1 MQAGFTQV
9 IFTRAGFWR
18 GARRSVPIG
27 LGLAPFGFV
36 TGLVTA
42 HHGLSLL
49 DCILMN
55 ATVYAGAAE
64 LVALANWTHPA
75 PIVAAAFAAFV
86 VNIRF
91 ALMGPVLA
99 PWLDGLSVAGRYA
112 SLAVLVDH
120 PWAIS
125 VTDMRRG
132 GKDAAL
138 FAGLSLPVWAAWL
151 VASTAGFLLARILN
165 LPPGHPIFFGALAAF
180 IALLVPLWRSKADI
194 LPWLV
199 AGGVAAATAQLLPH
213 TSWYILIGALSGCC
227 TGAMM
232 DRRRRPENG

>member
-1 MQAGFTQV
+1 MQV

-18 GARRSVPIG
+18 GAYRALPLA

-55 ATVYAGAAE
+55 GTVYAGAAQ

-99 PWLDGLSVAGRYA
+99 PWLDGLSPAGRYA
-112 SLAVLVDH
+112 SLALLVDH

-125 VTDMRRG
+125 VADIRRG

-138 FAGLSLPVWAAWL
+138 FVGLSLPIWAGWM
-151 VASTAGFLLARILN
+151 VASTVGFCLARTLN
-165 LPPGHPIFFGALAAF
+165 LPPHHPIFFGALAAF
-180 IALLVPLWRSKADI
+180 LALLVPLWRSKADI

-199 AGGVAAATAQLLPH
+199 AGGVAAAAAQSLPH
-213 TSWYILIGALSGCC
+213 TSWYILIGALSGCL
-227 TGAMM
+227 TGAIM
-232 DRRRRPENG
+232 DRRRDSNHG

>member
-1 MQAGFTQV
+1 MQV

-18 GARRSVPIG
+18 GTYRALPLA

-55 ATVYAGAAE
+55 GTVYAGAAQ

-91 ALMGPVLA
+91 ALMGPALA
-99 PWLDGLSVAGRYA
+99 PWLDGLSVPGRYA
-112 SLAVLVDH
+112 SLALLVDH

-125 VTDMRRG
+125 VADIRRG
-132 GKDAAL
+132 GRDAAL
-138 FAGLSLPVWAAWL
+138 FVGLSLPIWAGWM
-151 VASTAGFLLARILN
+151 VASTVGFLLARTLN
-165 LPPGHPIFFGALAAF
+165 LPPQHPIFFGALAAF
-180 IALLVPLWRSKADI
+180 IALLVPLWRSKADV

-199 AGGVAAATAQLLPH
+199 AGGVAAAVAQLLPH
-213 TSWYILIGALSGCC
+213 TSWYILIGALSGCL
-227 TGAMM
+227 TGAIM
-232 DRRRRPENG
+232 DRRRDSSDG

>member
-1 MQAGFTQV
+1 MQV
-9 IFTRAGFWR
+9 VFTRAGFQR
-18 GARRSVPIG
+18 GFIRALPLA

-42 HHGLSLL
+42 HHGLSLF
-49 DCILMN
+49 DCMVMN

-75 PIVAAAFAAFV
+75 PILAAAFAAFI

-99 PWLDGLSVAGRYA
+99 PWLDGMSPAGRYA
-112 SLAVLVDH
+112 SLALLVDH

-125 VTDMRRG
+125 VAEIRRG
-132 GKDAAL
+132 SKDAAL
-138 FAGLSLPVWAAWL
+138 FTGLSLPIWAGWMIS
-151 VASTAGFLLARILN
+151 STAGFLLGRRFS
-165 LPPGHPIFFGALAAF
+165 LPPDHPLFFGALAAF
-180 IALLVPLWRSKADI
+180 LALLVPLWRSRADI

-199 AGGVAAATAQLLPH
+199 AGGASATAAQLLPH
-213 TSWYILIGALSGCC
+213 SAWYILIGAVSGCLA
-227 TGAMM
+227 GAVM
-232 DRRRRPENG
+232 DTKRRSGHG